1 MKWSKNSWRSYEAKQ
16 MPTYS
21 DEKKLNGVL
30 DNLSS
35 MPPLIFAGET
45 RSLKSQI
52 HQVQKGD
59 AFYLQGGDCAESFSE
74 LNPNTIR
81 DTFKLLLQMS
91 VVLTFAT
98 NTPVVKLGRIGGQFA
113 KPRSSDFEEK
123 DGLKLPSYRGDI
135 INSYEFTKE
144 SREPDPQR
152 MMQAYNHSASTLNL
166 LRAFAQGGFASLTQ
180 LNKWNLDFAS
190 NFESTQKYKLISQ
203 KIEESI
209 NFMNACGINENNT
222 RELRETDFY
231 TSHEGLLLEY
241 EEALTR
247 LDSTSGKWLAGSGHM
262 IWIGDRTRQP
272 DGAHVNF
279 CSGVLNPIGL
289 KCGPTM
295 SEDDL
300 KKLLD
305 KLNPENEA
313 GKLTLI
319 ARFGAG
325 KVGDHLPRLIK
336 VVKESGKN
344 VVWTCDP
351 MHGNTIKS
359 SSGYKTRPF
368 DSVLQEVREFFQIH
382 SAEGTIPGGVHFEMT
397 GQDVTECTGGVRAV
411 TDESLSDRYHTACD
425 PRLNASQSLE
435 LAFLVAE
442 ELVARRN
449 GKVVTQAV
457 V

>member
-52 HQVQKGD
+52 YQVQKGD

-231 TSHEGLLLEY
+231 TSHEALLLPY
-241 EEALTR
+241 EEAFTR
-247 LDSTSGKWLAGSGHM
+247 VDSTTGDWYNVNSHFLWV
-262 IWIGDRTRQP
+262 GDRTRDP
-272 DGAHVNF
+272 DGAHIHYL
-279 CSGVLNPIGL
+279 SGIKNPLGL
-289 KCGPTM
+289 KVGPSTNI
-295 SEDDL
+295 DDL
-300 KKLLD
+300 KKNIEI
-305 KLNPENEA
+305 LNPENE
-313 GKLTLI
+313 GGRLTLI
-319 ARFGAG
+319 VRMGSEKIQSTFP
-325 KVGDHLPRLIK
+325 HLL
-336 VVKESGKN
+336 KEIDKLGLN
-344 VVWTCDP
+344 ITWVCDP
-351 MHGNTIKS
+351 MHGNTS
-359 SSGYKTRPF
+359 TSNSGYKTRAT
-368 DSVLQEVREFFQIH
+368 DNILSEIKSFFEIH
-382 SAEGTIPGGVHFEMT
+382 KSQGSIPGGVHLELT
-397 GQDVTECTGGVRAV
+397 GLNVTECVGGPEDIK
-411 TDESLSDRYHTACD
+411 DENLGDRYHTFCD
-425 PRLNASQSLE
+425 PRLNVNQSLE
-435 LAFLVAE
+435 LSFLLAD
-442 ELVARRN
+442 LLSN
-449 GKVVTQAV
+449 GDSL
-457 V
+457 

>member
-45 RSLKSQI
+45 RLLKSQI
-52 HQVQKGD
+52 HQVQKGN

-123 DGLKLPSYRGDI
+123 DDLKLPSYRGDI

-152 MMQAYNHSASTLNL
+152 MIQAYNHSASTLNL

-231 TSHEGLLLEY
+231 TSHEALLLPY
-241 EEALTR
+241 EEAFTR
-247 LDSTSGKWLAGSGHM
+247 VDSTTGDWYNVNSHFLWV
-262 IWIGDRTRQP
+262 GDRTRDP
-272 DGAHVNF
+272 DGAHIHYL
-279 CSGVLNPIGL
+279 SGIKNPLGL
-289 KCGPTM
+289 KVGPST
-295 SEDDL
+295 SIDDL
-300 KKLLD
+300 KKNIEI
-305 KLNPENEA
+305 LNPENE
-313 GKLTLI
+313 GGRLTLI
-319 ARFGAG
+319 VRMGAE
-325 KVGDHLPRLIK
+325 KIQSIFPNLL
-336 VVKESGKN
+336 KEIDKLGHN
-344 VVWTCDP
+344 ITWVCDP
-351 MHGNTIKS
+351 MHGNTS
-359 SSGYKTRPF
+359 TSNSGYKTRAT
-368 DSVLQEVREFFQIH
+368 DNILNEIKSFFEIH
-382 SAEGTIPGGVHFEMT
+382 QSQGSIPGGVHLELT
-397 GQDVTECTGGVRAV
+397 GLNVTECVGGPEDIK
-411 TDESLSDRYHTACD
+411 DENLGDRYHTFCD
-425 PRLNASQSLE
+425 PRLNVNQSLE
-435 LAFLVAE
+435 LSFL
-442 ELVARRN
+442 LSDLLSN
-449 GKVVTQAV
+449 GDSL
-457 V
+457 

>member
-45 RSLKSQI
+45 RLLKSQI

-59 AFYLQGGDCAESFSE
+59 AFYLQGGDCAESFNE

-190 NFESTQKYKLISQ
+190 NFESTEKYKLISQ

-231 TSHEGLLLEY
+231 TSHEALLLPY
-241 EEALTR
+241 EEAFTR
-247 LDSTSGKWLAGSGHM
+247 VDSTTGDWYNVNSHFLWV
-262 IWIGDRTRQP
+262 GDRTRDP
-272 DGAHVNF
+272 DGAHIHYL
-279 CSGVLNPIGL
+279 SGIKNPLGL
-289 KCGPTM
+289 KVGPSTNI
-295 SEDDL
+295 DDL
-300 KKLLD
+300 KKNIEI
-305 KLNPENEA
+305 LNPENE
-313 GKLTLI
+313 GGRLTLI
-319 ARFGAG
+319 VRMGAE
-325 KVGDHLPRLIK
+325 KIQSKFPNLL
-336 VVKESGKN
+336 KEIDKLGHN
-344 VVWTCDP
+344 ITWVCDP
-351 MHGNTIKS
+351 MHGNTS
-359 SSGYKTRPF
+359 TSNSGYKTRAT
-368 DSVLQEVREFFQIH
+368 DNILSEIKSFFEIH
-382 SAEGTIPGGVHFEMT
+382 HSQGSIPGGVHLELT
-397 GQDVTECTGGVRAV
+397 GLNVTECVGGPEDIK
-411 TDESLSDRYHTACD
+411 DENLGDRYHTFCD
-425 PRLNASQSLE
+425 PRLNVNQSLE
-435 LAFLVAE
+435 LSFLLAD
-442 ELVARRN
+442 LLSN
-449 GKVVTQAV
+449 GDSL
-457 V
+457 